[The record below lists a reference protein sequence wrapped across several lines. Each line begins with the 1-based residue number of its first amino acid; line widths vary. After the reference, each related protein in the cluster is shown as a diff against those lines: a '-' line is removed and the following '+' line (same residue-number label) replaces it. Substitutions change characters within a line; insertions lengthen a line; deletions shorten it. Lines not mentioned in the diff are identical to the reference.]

1 MDGGDGRDD
10 EVGITNASGIK
21 QEFKLLQ
28 LEPFEGFL
36 PDEWTDEK
44 HNLYLNSIEASFV
57 KQLYNPDNL
66 LRDLHVWSSRR
77 QKYKVLRKGC
87 WEKINC
93 ERTQTRPNYGNESCL
108 LLKNQFIQHSC
119 PASVAKDL
127 KLKMTA
133 RDIPQHGKL
142 FSDVVHFGGQK
153 YRRTVFGLGTSSKQ
167 QSRCYPAICRQDSV
181 GSNTEVSDQN
191 FVEEDFDSTSLS
203 RSRKKRRRVT
213 AAGVSSRDQVVPLV
227 KSPVTASAN
236 GRYFQKEDEH
246 CSDEQAKNMTCSPL
260 PKYGPPSSE
269 DREKREYL
277 SPIQLLARGMVQVR
291 MRLCW
296 D

>member
-1 MDGGDGRDD
+1 MV
-10 EVGITNASGIK
+10 ES
-21 QEFKLLQ
+21 LLT
-28 LEPFEGFL
+28 
-36 PDEWTDEK
+36 EWTDEK

-127 KLKMTA
+127 KLKITA

-236 GRYFQKEDEH
+236 GSYFQKEDEH
-246 CSDEQAKNMTCSPL
+246 CSDEQ
-260 PKYGPPSSE
+260 
-269 DREKREYL
+269 DV
-277 SPIQLLARGMVQVR
+277 IQFAT
-291 MRLCW
+291 
-296 D
+296 

>member
-1 MDGGDGRDD
+1 MYY
-10 EVGITNASGIK
+10 I
-21 QEFKLLQ
+21 
-28 LEPFEGFL
+28 
-36 PDEWTDEK
+36 
-44 HNLYLNSIEASFV
+44 HNQTLIESFV
-57 KQLYNPDNL
+57 IIAQ
-66 LRDLHVWSSRR
+66 
-77 QKYKVLRKGC
+77 YKVLQKGC

-181 GSNTEVSDQN
+181 GSNTGSFLPN
-191 FVEEDFDSTSLS
+191 FV
-203 RSRKKRRRVT
+203 
-213 AAGVSSRDQVVPLV
+213 
-227 KSPVTASAN
+227 SPVETLPFSCPQLSIKFKVCASNSLTFTLIFSSNCLTFTLIIFLCFDN
-236 GRYFQKEDEH
+236 GAWVPHMY
-246 CSDEQAKNMTCSPL
+246 
-260 PKYGPPSSE
+260 
-269 DREKREYL
+269 
-277 SPIQLLARGMVQVR
+277 
-291 MRLCW
+291 
-296 D
+296 